1 MIKHIENFWTQ
12 FKINKV
18 GKVFFYKK
26 QQRKRKILTI
36 VPNKGCFWK
45 KATLAGETSCGSTI
59 VDMVYY

>member
-26 QQRKRKILTI
+26 QQRKRKILTT
-36 VPNKGCFWK
+36 VPNKGCF
-45 KATLAGETSCGSTI
+45 
-59 VDMVYY
+59 